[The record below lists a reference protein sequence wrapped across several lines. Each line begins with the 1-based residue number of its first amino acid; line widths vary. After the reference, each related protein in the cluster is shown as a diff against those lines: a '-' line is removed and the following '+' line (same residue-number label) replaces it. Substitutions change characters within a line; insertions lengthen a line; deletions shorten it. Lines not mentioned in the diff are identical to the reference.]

1 MSRHEDLLGQQ
12 HTTVDCAY
20 TATSEVGYAL
30 LTSFAALT
38 LYVYMDTS

>member
-1 MSRHEDLLGQQ
+1 MKTSLGSSTLLS
-12 HTTVDCAY
+12 TAY

-38 LYVYMDTS
+38 LYVYIDTS